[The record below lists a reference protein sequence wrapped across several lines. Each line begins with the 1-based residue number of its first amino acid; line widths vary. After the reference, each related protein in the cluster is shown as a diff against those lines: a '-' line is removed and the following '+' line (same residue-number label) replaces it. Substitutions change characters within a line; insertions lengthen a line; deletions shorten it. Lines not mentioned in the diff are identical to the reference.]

1 MTNTEQNEIDSD
13 RQSSSTS
20 ASEYMAW
27 LLVGGGVVGALV
39 MVIRGYR
46 RFIEW
51 AIPAGLIGLGLAF
64 LLRQRQKH
72 VDEVVESTLA
82 DPGTPAYKRVKVI
95 INPASGQDEA
105 ILNTLNDV
113 FHRYEVEWD
122 ASITHQAGDATRL
135 AQQAVAEGVDL
146 VVGYGGDGTQMEIAS
161 GVLGSDTPMAILPGG
176 TGNAMAFELQ
186 VPRHLR
192 QAAELICRSSKR
204 QAVDLAKIGERYFM
218 LRTYTGPRQEDVA
231 SRAEKDRYGVLA
243 YPAASLRVLK
253 HLVVAQYKLT
263 IDGQEINDEGL
274 LCYLF
279 NAGSM
284 GGIDAPKPKEISV
297 SDGLLDVLMV
307 NDDRQSRR
315 AIASYTL
322 SIGKARANIHH
333 WQGKEIVVEADPPQ
347 PVWLDGEPYGQTPF
361 TATVLPQAVQVVVP

>member
-1 MTNTEQNEIDSD
+1 
-13 RQSSSTS
+13 
-20 ASEYMAW
+20 
-27 LLVGGGVVGALV
+27 
-39 MVIRGYR
+39 
-46 RFIEW
+46 
-51 AIPAGLIGLGLAF
+51 
-64 LLRQRQKH
+64 
-72 VDEVVESTLA
+72 
-82 DPGTPAYKRVKVI
+82 
-95 INPASGQDEA
+95 
-105 ILNTLNDV
+105 
-113 FHRYEVEWD
+113 
-122 ASITHQAGDATRL
+122 
-135 AQQAVAEGVDL
+135 
-146 VVGYGGDGTQMEIAS
+146 
-161 GVLGSDTPMAILPGG
+161 
-176 TGNAMAFELQ
+176 
-186 VPRHLR
+186 
-192 QAAELICRSSKR
+192 
-204 QAVDLAKIGERYFM
+204 M

>member
-1 MTNTEQNEIDSD
+1 
-13 RQSSSTS
+13 
-20 ASEYMAW
+20 
-27 LLVGGGVVGALV
+27 VGGGVVGALV

-72 VDEVVESTLA
+72 VDEVVESILA
-82 DPGTPAYKRVKVI
+82 DPGTPAYKRVKVV
-95 INPASGQDEA
+95 INPASGQDET

-122 ASITHQAGDATRL
+122 ASLTHQAGDATRL

-186 VPRHLR
+186 VPRNLR

-218 LRTYTGPRQEDVA
+218 LRTYTGPRQ
-231 SRAEKDRYGVLA
+231 
-243 YPAASLRVLK
+243 
-253 HLVVAQYKLT
+253 VAQYKLT

-279 NAGSM
+279 NAGSL